1 MLIKKYI
8 SNSSE
13 ICSATSD
20 VILQQD
26 IQGNDVET

>member
-20 VILQQD
+20 VIPTTRYLKQ
-26 IQGNDVET
+26 